1 MKNTKKVLF
10 LVTVAL
16 LRRRMPMKNTKKV
29 LFLVTVALLVIAF
42 GVSAFMVIKYMVDG
56 KRQEDRYDDLQSI
69 VSQNTTAGTEA
80 ASKPTEATTQP
91 TQSEATEPTMI
102 DLQSIVSQNTTAGTE
117 AASKP
122 TEATTQPT
130 QSEATEPTMI
140 PGYAEIYAQNPH
152 TVGWLKIEGTKLN
165 YPVLQSPDQPNTQSE
180 ATEPTMIPGY
190 AEIYAQNPHTVGW
203 LKIEGTKLNY
213 PVLQSP
219 DQPNFYLD
227 HDFDGKS
234 SKGGAI
240 YAREE
245 CDINK
250 PRPGKNATSTSPV
263 TTSPCTATTWPTAAC
278 SPR

>member
-1 MKNTKKVLF
+1 
-10 LVTVAL
+10 
-16 LRRRMPMKNTKKV
+16 MKNTKKV

-91 TQSEATEPTMI
+91 TQ
-102 DLQSIVSQNTTAGTE
+102 G
-117 AASKP
+117 
-122 TEATTQPT
+122 
-130 QSEATEPTMI
+130 EATEPTMI
-140 PGYAEIYAQNPH
+140 PGYAEIHAQNPH

-165 YPVLQSPDQPNTQSE
+165 YPVLQSPEQPN
-180 ATEPTMIPGY
+180 
-190 AEIYAQNPHTVGW
+190 
-203 LKIEGTKLNY
+203 L
-213 PVLQSP
+213 
-219 DQPNFYLD
+219 YLD
-227 HDFDGKS
+227 HDFDGKP

-250 PRPGKNATSTSPV
+250 PSDNITLYGHNMANGSMFATLNNYTSKDYWEKNKLIFFDTLYEFHTYKIFAVFKTSANLGEGFSYH
-263 TTSPCTATTWPTAAC
+263 
-278 SPR
+278 

>member
-1 MKNTKKVLF
+1 
-10 LVTVAL
+10 
-16 LRRRMPMKNTKKV
+16 MKNTKKV

-102 DLQSIVSQNTTAGTE
+102 
-117 AASKP
+117 
-122 TEATTQPT
+122 
-130 QSEATEPTMI
+130 
-140 PGYAEIYAQNPH
+140 
-152 TVGWLKIEGTKLN
+152 
-165 YPVLQSPDQPNTQSE
+165 
-180 ATEPTMIPGY
+180 PGY

-227 HDFDGKS
+227 HDFDGKP

-250 PRPGKNATSTSPV
+250 PSDNITLYGHNMANGSMFATLNNYTSKDYWEKNKLIFFDTLYEFHTYKIFAVFKTSANLGEGFSYHQLED
-263 TTSPCTATTWPTAAC
+263 AANQQEFDDFVSTC
-278 SPR
+278 KKLSFYDTGITPKYGDKLICLSTCEYTLDNGRLVVAAVRIT